1 MIDYHALKALRFPV
15 VETQYTARDTLLYAL
30 GLGMGQDPTD
40 ARHLNFVYEKSL
52 RALPTMAVVLGY
64 PGFWARDLDTGF
76 DWRMVLAGEQR
87 VTLHKPLPAQGAV
100 VGRTRITRVTD
111 KGAGRGAL
119 VLTERT
125 IADRDSGDLYATID
139 HVSFCRADGGYAAAK
154 GQPSDPA
161 PVFAGPVPAGPADQF
176 IDIPTRPEMA
186 LLYRLCA
193 DMNPLHADPEVARAA
208 GFDRPIQ
215 HGLGTFGVAAR
226 GLLEACCELDPRGM
240 GSVYARYA
248 KPCYPGETIRVE
260 MWRRD
265 AGVHFR
271 AIALERGVEVLS
283 NGLFVPAL
291 R

>member
-15 VETQYTARDTLLYAL
+15 VETRYTARDTMLYAL

-40 ARHLNFVYEKSL
+40 ARHLRFVYEKSL
-52 RALPTMAVVLGY
+52 RALPTMVVVLGY

-87 VTLHKPLPAQGAV
+87 VTMHKPLPAQGTV
-100 VGRTRITRVTD
+100 VGRTRITSVTD

-125 IADRDSGDLYATID
+125 ITDRDSGELYATID
-139 HVSFCRADGGYAAAK
+139 HVSFCRADGGYAAAR

-161 PVFAGPVPAGPADQF
+161 PVFAGPVPQRPADQF
-176 IDIPTRPEMA
+176 IDMPTRPEMA

-193 DMNPLHADPEVARAA
+193 DMNPLHSDPEVARSA
-208 GFDRPIQ
+208 GFERPIQ

-226 GLLEACCELDPRGM
+226 GLLEACCELDPDAM

-260 MWRRD
+260 MWRGD
-265 AGVHFR
+265 AGIQFR
-271 AIALERGVEVLS
+271 AVALERGVEVLS
-283 NGLFVPAL
+283 NGLFVPVS